1 VALMAFRPFSML
13 RNTRRSTDANDHRSS
28 A

>member
-1 VALMAFRPFSML
+1 MALMAFRPFSML
-13 RNTRRSTDANDHRSS
+13 PNTRRSTDAYDHRLS

>member
-1 VALMAFRPFSML
+1 MAFRPFSML